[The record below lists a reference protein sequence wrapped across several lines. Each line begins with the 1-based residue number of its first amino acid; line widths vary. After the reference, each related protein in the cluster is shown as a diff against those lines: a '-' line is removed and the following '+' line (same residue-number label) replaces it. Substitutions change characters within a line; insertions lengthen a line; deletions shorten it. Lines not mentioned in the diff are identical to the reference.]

1 MQPKQ
6 NTPGEQPGVFQAH
19 DSLRQVRASTKNEV
33 ANMSSM
39 QKVAIITG
47 ASPFVTGEILP
58 VDGGQSVG
66 H

>member
-19 DSLRQVRASTKNEV
+19 DSFRQ

-58 VDGGQSVG
+58 VDGGQSAG